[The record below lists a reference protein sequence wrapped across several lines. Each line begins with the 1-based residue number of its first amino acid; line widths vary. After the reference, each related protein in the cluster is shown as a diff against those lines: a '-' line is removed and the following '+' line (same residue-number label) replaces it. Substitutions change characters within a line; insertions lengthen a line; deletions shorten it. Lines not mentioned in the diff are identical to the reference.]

1 MRGKIRK
8 AACLL
13 ACLLAGTFALAGCK
27 DKASTTD
34 GSSANVTA
42 WSASSAEKILR
53 DYEYPEEEKGA
64 AAIYVSLAQNE
75 LEGAQLILNTD
86 VNVSSYTVKV
96 SDLKCGEET
105 INSDTISVYH
115 QKYVE
120 TKFSS
125 KDYYYTVMNI
135 PSGWFP
141 DALLPYETAVAYR
154 ENRLYAGQNQGL
166 WFTFDARGAE
176 PGTYTGT
183 IEIAAGGS
191 TLNVPVTLE
200 VWDFAISTESHSRT
214 LFNIY
219 RDALTDSIG
228 DGSDEMYEKYYEFFL
243 DYRIN
248 LQKLPIKADDFQQF
262 ISVVKKYHNDPRVNT
277 WAIPTFN
284 HQENK
289 APSGSTEPEGVSW
302 RAEKQMELIAAIV
315 VESVKDGVNY
325 LEKAVH
331 YPIEYDEFG
340 NKGADAAEN
349 AKKGFALFR
358 EYTQKLADQ
367 FDAIYGEEYLDS
379 VDGLRDSVEWLPQ
392 IAVTNY
398 TSLTYEAMQ
407 YANIWCPLISN
418 LAPQSETVKNDLFTD
433 DGSEFGEVQK
443 NKELWTYTCN
453 FPQWPYPTYHIDDEL
468 FTSRLLSWM
477 MYDYGYT
484 GNLYYLAVM
493 SGDSQSEDSGAYNP
507 WENAESNSISNGDG
521 NLVYPGTYYG
531 IDGPVPTIRLES
543 IRDGMEEYEYFY
555 LLDTLYQQMQDY
567 YKVDSLSYRNVCN
580 DIFASVYQD
589 GHFSNSLTGD
599 AVIAARERV
608 AEAIISVMADEH
620 LIVESERAEGNDYYV
635 SVLLSSDAAVKD
647 HPNLVSTE
655 DAGNG
660 KRYNFKFDISGDKRI
675 SLDLSY
681 TIGGQ
686 EKTYSKLIKNATHLF
701 AGMNSESD
709 LSKVNVSA
717 GSSKTVAQ
725 LEGSSR
731 IFLDIV
737 KLDGDSQPWFNFIM
751 SQFGSFEGEKLQV
764 AIYNGS
770 ETSVTVELVYKLST
784 SDSVPTEIVLSP
796 GWNRIDIDMSEYGV
810 SEVAALAFMLDNRDE
825 GYQFYLGEVKYYEV

>member
-8 AACLL
+8 AAFLL
-13 ACLLAGTFALAGCK
+13 ACLLAGTFALAGCDGK
-27 DKASTTD
+27 PSTEGG
-34 GSSANVTA
+34 GSAEVTV

-64 AAIYVSLAQNE
+64 AAINVSLAQNE
-75 LEGAQLILNTD
+75 QEGAQLILNTD
-86 VNVSSYTVKV
+86 TDVSSYKVKV
-96 SDLKCGEET
+96 SDLKCGAET
-105 INSDTISVYH
+105 ISSDTVSVYH

-125 KDYYYTVMNI
+125 RDYYYRVMNI

-154 ENRLYAGQNQGL
+154 ENRLYAGQNQGI

-176 PGTYTGT
+176 PGTYTGS
-183 IEIAAGGS
+183 IEITAGGKV
-191 TLNVPVTLE
+191 LNVPVTLE

-228 DGSDEMYEKYYEFFL
+228 DGSDAMYETYYEFFL

-248 LQKLPIKADDFQQF
+248 LQKLPTKADDFQQF

-289 APSGSTEPEGVSW
+289 APSGSTAPEGVSW
-302 RAEKQMELIAAIV
+302 RTEKQMELVAAIV

-331 YPIEYDEFG
+331 YPVEYDEFG
-340 NKGADAAEN
+340 NKGSSAAES
-349 AKKGFALFR
+349 AKKGFAMFR
-358 EYTQKLADQ
+358 EYTQKLAAQ

-398 TSLTYEAMQ
+398 TSITYEAMQ

-418 LAPQSETVKNDLFTD
+418 LAPQSETVKNDLFGD
-433 DGSEFGEVQK
+433 DGSEYGEVQK

-453 FPQWPYPTYHIDDEL
+453 YPQWPYPTYHIDDQL

-507 WENAESNSISNGDG
+507 WENAESNSIANGDG
-521 NLVYPGTYYG
+521 NIVYPGSYYG

-555 LLDTLYQQMQDY
+555 LLDSLYQQMKEY
-567 YKVDSLSYRNVCN
+567 YGVDSLSYRNVCN
-580 DIFASVYQD
+580 DIFASLYQE
-589 GHFSNSLTGD
+589 GHFSNSLTAGD
-599 AVIAARERV
+599 VIAARERV
-608 AEAIISVMADEH
+608 AEAIMSVTADEH
-620 LIVESERAEGNDYYV
+620 LIVESERSEGNNYYV
-635 SVLLSSDAAVKD
+635 SVLLSSEASVKD

-655 DAGNG
+655 DAGSG
-660 KRYNFKFDISGDKRI
+660 KRYNFKFDISGDERV

-686 EKTYSKLIKNATHLF
+686 EKTYSKLIKSATHLL
-701 AGMNSESD
+701 AGMNSEAD
-709 LSKVNVSA
+709 LAKVNVSA
-717 GSSKTVAQ
+717 GSSKSIAQ
-725 LEGSSR
+725 QDGVSRVYLE
-731 IFLDIV
+731 IAAAE
-737 KLDGDSQPWFNFIM
+737 GDSSPWFNLLM
-751 SQFGSFEGEKLQV
+751 SQFGTFGGERLQV
-764 AIYNGS
+764 AVYNANGAD
-770 ETSVTVELVYKLST
+770 VTVALIYKLST

-796 GWNRIDIDMSEYGV
+796 GWNLIDIDMAEYGV

-825 GYQFYLGEVKYYEV
+825 GYKFYLGEVKYYEA